1 MQRDFA
7 SFSPRPRRLSLLH
20 EHRATVHVLVLSPWR
35 VTFLVALSPSVGGV
49 VGVVGGFGGLV
60 GVFGPVLP
68 WLWLAPTP
76 VIIAIAII
84 CSSFR
89 ITIAVSWVASSSEV
103 GACLVLLLL
112 LLRLLRLVIF
122 VLLAFCLVPPSPSAV
137 ILAIRLEV
145 APATIVTATR
155 ILAPTPV
162 IAIIVIPP

>member
-7 SFSPRPRRLSLLH
+7 SFSPRPRCLSLLH

-68 WLWLAPTP
+68 WLWLAPTT

-84 CSSFR
+84 FSSFR
-89 ITIAVSWVASSSEV
+89 ITIAVSWVASSEV
-103 GACLVLLLL
+103 GACLLLLL